1 MADGIFMDRISGSL
15 ANWMRR
21 AGFAAQI
28 ESQLS
33 DCNRSAQG
41 AKCIRRL
48 TRYTAHA
55 KARRVYDTISSR
67 LHEQKN
73 PTCELRYFDRRG
85 VALFRVRR
93 IDGRNLHTYRRGAC
107 APPPPFPRG
116 RGAVGL
122 GDWNGY

>member
-21 AGFAAQI
+21 AGSAAQI

-48 TRYTAHA
+48 TRYTARGIP
-55 KARRVYDTISSR
+55 RRVSDTISSR
-67 LHEQKN
+67 LHEQKK
-73 PTCELRYFDRRG
+73 PTCELHYCDGAR

-93 IDGRNLHTYRRGAC
+93 IGLTGGTFKPIGGS
-107 APPPPFPRG
+107 PPPPRSLSP
-116 RGAVGL
+116 AA
-122 GDWNGY
+122 